1 MNKVDAWLSKHD
13 LKNLTT
19 LIVVGAFILFL
30 ILLFMLMNHSDQ
42 GSNRITVSENAE
54 LRTGPNAAYPV
65 IYQVEK
71 GDTFTR
77 LSKSGKWIEVESR
90 DGSEKG
96 WIAGWH
102 TSLNIEADSNKKV
115 NPLKNK
121 VIVLDPG
128 HGGNDQGASSNTSKR
143 GWRRTIPL
151 KQGKHGDVQ
160 VQKRGQKFN

>member
-54 LRTGPNAAYPV
+54 LRTGPNVAYPV

-71 GDTFTR
+71 VIR
-77 LSKSGKWIEVESR
+77 L
-90 DGSEKG
+90 
-96 WIAGWH
+96 
-102 TSLNIEADSNKKV
+102 
-115 NPLKNK
+115 
-121 VIVLDPG
+121 LD
-128 HGGNDQGASSNTSKR
+128 
-143 GWRRTIPL
+143 
-151 KQGKHGDVQ
+151 
-160 VQKRGQKFN
+160 

>member
-42 GSNRITVSENAE
+42 GVIE
-54 LRTGPNAAYPV
+54 LQFQRMLSYELVQMLAYPV

-90 DGSEKG
+90 DGSEKVG
-96 WIAGWH
+96 
-102 TSLNIEADSNKKV
+102 
-115 NPLKNK
+115 
-121 VIVLDPG
+121 
-128 HGGNDQGASSNTSKR
+128 
-143 GWRRTIPL
+143 
-151 KQGKHGDVQ
+151 
-160 VQKRGQKFN
+160 

>member
-30 ILLFMLMNHSDQ
+30 ILLFMLMNHSDR
-42 GSNRITVSENAE
+42 SNRITVSENAE
-54 LRTGPNAAYPV
+54 LRTGPNVAYPV

-102 TSLNIEADSNKKV
+102 TSLNIEADSNKK
-115 NPLKNK
+115 
-121 VIVLDPG
+121 
-128 HGGNDQGASSNTSKR
+128 
-143 GWRRTIPL
+143 
-151 KQGKHGDVQ
+151 
-160 VQKRGQKFN
+160 

>member
-71 GDTFTR
+71 VIR
-77 LSKSGKWIEVESR
+77 L
-90 DGSEKG
+90 
-96 WIAGWH
+96 
-102 TSLNIEADSNKKV
+102 
-115 NPLKNK
+115 
-121 VIVLDPG
+121 LD
-128 HGGNDQGASSNTSKR
+128 
-143 GWRRTIPL
+143 
-151 KQGKHGDVQ
+151 
-160 VQKRGQKFN
+160 

>member
-54 LRTGPNAAYPV
+54 VTNWSKCRYPV

-71 GDTFTR
+71 VIR
-77 LSKSGKWIEVESR
+77 L
-90 DGSEKG
+90 
-96 WIAGWH
+96 
-102 TSLNIEADSNKKV
+102 
-115 NPLKNK
+115 
-121 VIVLDPG
+121 LD
-128 HGGNDQGASSNTSKR
+128 
-143 GWRRTIPL
+143 
-151 KQGKHGDVQ
+151 
-160 VQKRGQKFN
+160 

>member
-54 LRTGPNAAYPV
+54 LRTGANAAYPV

-71 GDTFTR
+71 VIR
-77 LSKSGKWIEVESR
+77 L
-90 DGSEKG
+90 
-96 WIAGWH
+96 
-102 TSLNIEADSNKKV
+102 
-115 NPLKNK
+115 
-121 VIVLDPG
+121 LD
-128 HGGNDQGASSNTSKR
+128 
-143 GWRRTIPL
+143 
-151 KQGKHGDVQ
+151 
-160 VQKRGQKFN
+160 

>member
-42 GSNRITVSENAE
+42 GSNRITVSENASYE
-54 LRTGPNAAYPV
+54 LVQIAYPV

-90 DGSEKG
+90 DGSEKC
-96 WIAGWH
+96 WIVDGTQA
-102 TSLNIEADSNKKV
+102 
-115 NPLKNK
+115 
-121 VIVLDPG
+121 
-128 HGGNDQGASSNTSKR
+128 
-143 GWRRTIPL
+143 
-151 KQGKHGDVQ
+151 
-160 VQKRGQKFN
+160 

>member
-54 LRTGPNAAYPV
+54 LRTGPNAVYPV

-71 GDTFTR
+71 VIR
-77 LSKSGKWIEVESR
+77 L
-90 DGSEKG
+90 
-96 WIAGWH
+96 
-102 TSLNIEADSNKKV
+102 
-115 NPLKNK
+115 
-121 VIVLDPG
+121 LD
-128 HGGNDQGASSNTSKR
+128 
-143 GWRRTIPL
+143 
-151 KQGKHGDVQ
+151 
-160 VQKRGQKFN
+160 